1 MNHYYLAEG
10 SKKNNLGDIIQG
22 MSARA
27 YLGENA
33 ICLDREKLNEFEGE
47 KGILIA
53 NGWFMHDYNAFPPS
67 EKLTPFYISFH
78 LASIKLL
85 CSKLNRNHFRKYGP
99 VGCRDRKTQIY
110 FLLNGIPAYY
120 SGCLTVTFNK
130 RKKIFRRSF
139 QDSIVMVDNV
149 DHQFP
154 KEIIEKIREIGNKE
168 LNLLNHDPI
177 LAESDFDS
185 YLIENEAYI
194 NNLMEEYSG
203 ASVVITNKLHCA
215 LPCLSLGIRVIFIH
229 PNPEDGRLNIL
240 NKFILIYSYN
250 EVLSWD
256 RIPDFKVNQRVLK
269 NIQFKLERLTTSF
282 VENKVNPFKKSTNL
296 SDNIEKCLINIIA
309 FALSSFGYL
318 IRKYKSIEK

>member
-1 MNHYYLAEG
+1 MNQYYLAEG

-53 NGWFMHDYNAFPPS
+53 NGWFMHDYNAFPPT

-85 CSKLNRNHFRKYGP
+85 FSNANRKHFRKFGP
-99 VGCRDRKTQIY
+99 IGCRDRKTQVY

-130 RKKIFRRSF
+130 RKSAFKRTFK
-139 QDSIVMVDNV
+139 DSIVMVDNV

-154 KEIIEKIREIGNKE
+154 KEVIDKIREIGKKE
-168 LNLLNHDPI
+168 ISLFNHDPI
-177 LAESDFDS
+177 HNENDFDS
-185 YLIENEAYI
+185 YLIENESYI
-194 NNLMEEYSG
+194 NKLMEEYSG
-203 ASVVITNKLHCA
+203 SSVVITNKLHCA
-215 LPCLSLGIRVIFIH
+215 LPCLSLGIKVIFIH
-229 PNPEDGRLNIL
+229 PNPKDGRLNIL
-240 NKFILIYSYN
+240 GKFIPIYSYT

-256 RIPDFKVNQRVLK
+256 KIPNYKVNQRVLK
-269 NIQFKLERLTTSF
+269 TIQFKLERLTTCF

-296 SDNIEKCLINIIA
+296 SDNIEKYFVNIIA

-318 IRKYKSIEK
+318 IRKYKSFEK

>member
-10 SKKNNLGDIIQG
+10 LKKNNLGDIIQG

-53 NGWFMHDYNAFPPS
+53 NGWFMHDYNAFPPA

-85 CSKLNRNHFRKYGP
+85 FSKANRKHFRKFGP

-130 RKKIFRRSF
+130 RKSAFKRTFK
-139 QDSIVMVDNV
+139 DSIVMVDNV

-154 KEIIEKIREIGNKE
+154 KEVIDKIKEIGKKE
-168 LNLLNHDPI
+168 ISLFNHDPI
-177 LAESDFDS
+177 HNENDFDS

-194 NNLMEEYSG
+194 NKLMEEYSG
-203 ASVVITNKLHCA
+203 SSVVITNKLHCA
-215 LPCLSLGIRVIFIH
+215 LPCLSLGIKVIFIH
-229 PNPEDGRLNIL
+229 PNPKDGRLNIL
-240 NKFILIYSYN
+240 GKFIPIYSYT

-256 RIPDFKVNQRVLK
+256 KIPNYKVNQRVLK
-269 NIQFKLERLTTSF
+269 TIQFKLERLTTCF

-296 SDNIEKCLINIIA
+296 SDNIEKYFVNIIA

-318 IRKYKSIEK
+318 IRKYKSFEK